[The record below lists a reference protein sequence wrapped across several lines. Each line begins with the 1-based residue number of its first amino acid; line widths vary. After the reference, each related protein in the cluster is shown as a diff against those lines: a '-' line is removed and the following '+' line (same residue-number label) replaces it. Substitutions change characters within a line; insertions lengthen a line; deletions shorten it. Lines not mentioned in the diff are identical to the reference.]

1 MTDHDCFTDQ
11 QGHLPCTCSKFMQ
24 ENSDGSDAH
33 QSNNPWDWIDDLAY
47 PIDRALLI
55 ACALAIV
62 AIAYRIF
69 H

>member
-24 ENSDGSDAH
+24 ENSDGSDAN